1 MYTRTH
7 TSEHE
12 PVCRGAL
19 LGAEPVSLP
28 RFRGRETLTHS
39 PSTSS
44 SGRMTGLR
52 KERTSGIVH
61 SPLYM
66 NLVVTARTGISARG
80 NQQLCRDL
88 HIVQLS
94 GGAAVAAA
102 AETDPLA
109 VPTRGILKNSA
120 GAK

>member
-1 MYTRTH
+1 
-7 TSEHE
+7 
-12 PVCRGAL
+12 
-19 LGAEPVSLP
+19 
-28 RFRGRETLTHS
+28 
-39 PSTSS
+39 
-44 SGRMTGLR
+44 MTGLR

-94 GGAAVAAA
+94 GGVAA

-109 VPTRGILKNSA
+109 VPTRGILKNCVE
-120 GAK
+120 AKQVGEGR